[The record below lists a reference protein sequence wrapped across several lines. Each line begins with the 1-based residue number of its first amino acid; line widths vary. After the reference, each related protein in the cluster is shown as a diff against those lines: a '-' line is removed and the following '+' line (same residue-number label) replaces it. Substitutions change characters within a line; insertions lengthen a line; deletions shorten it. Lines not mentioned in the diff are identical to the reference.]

1 MDRREFASMV
11 PALLAMTALMQAKAQ
26 SVDSAAS
33 GSTGKDSKPVQK
45 ALKQLSSGT
54 FKPGPAYGTLPKR
67 LSHRYMVGML
77 EAGDIRL
84 EMHETIQEIG
94 ADHEPVEILKHN
106 EIFLVQRGVASLF
119 LNGTEHR
126 LEAGDVGLVCVGD
139 THWVKNIGDTEL
151 AYFVVS
157 LGPRE

>member
-1 MDRREFASMV
+1 MNRREFASIAS
-11 PALLAMTALMQAKAQ
+11 ALLAMTATVQGRAQ
-26 SVDSAAS
+26 SAVPAVNGAAD
-33 GSTGKDSKPVQK
+33 KNAKP
-45 ALKQLSSGT
+45 ALNELKQLSSGT

-67 LSHRYMVGML
+67 VSHRYVVGML
-77 EAGDIRL
+77 ETGNIRL
-84 EMHETIQEIG
+84 EMHETIQEVG

-139 THWVKNIGDTEL
+139 THWVKNVGDTDL
-151 AYFVVS
+151 AYFVVTV
-157 LGPRE
+157 GPRE

>member
-11 PALLAMTALMQAKAQ
+11 PTLLAMTALVQAKGQ
-26 SVDSAAS
+26 SADPAVIGTADKGAKLAV
-33 GSTGKDSKPVQK
+33 KE
-45 ALKQLSSGT
+45 LKQLSSGT

-77 EAGDIRL
+77 KVGDIRL
-84 EMHETIQEIG
+84 EMHQTIQEVG

-126 LEAGDVGLVCVGD
+126 MEAGDVGLVCVGD
-139 THWVKNIGDTEL
+139 THWVKNIGDSDL
-151 AYFVVS
+151 AYFVVTV
-157 LGPRE
+157 GPRE

>member
-11 PALLAMTALMQAKAQ
+11 PALLAMTALVQAKGQ
-26 SVDSAAS
+26 SAGSAVI
-33 GSTGKDSKPVQK
+33 GSAGKDAKPVQK
-45 ALKQLSSGT
+45 ELKQLPSGI

-67 LSHRYMVGML
+67 ISHRYMVGML

-84 EMHETIQEIG
+84 EMHQTVQEIG
-94 ADHEPVEILKHN
+94 AEHEPVETLKHN

-126 LEAGDVGLVCVGD
+126 MEAGDVGLVCVGD
-139 THWVKNIGDTEL
+139 THWVKNIGDSDL
-151 AYFVVS
+151 AYIVVS